1 MLDNCH
7 KYGKLLLL
15 GDTQQEGTEMATPKQ
30 DPIEANDDFITLDE
44 MVSMPR
50 GRKSEIDGTLVNL
63 LSQVTNERIA
73 KLSRHFGQVPKA
85 KRQTVSGSIRKHW
98 ALSGQ
103 VAECSITYTPDGVAQ
118 VKPRG

>member
-1 MLDNCH
+1 MLDYLYRH
-7 KYGKLLLL
+7 KVCA
-15 GDTQQEGTEMATPKQ
+15 DREGIMPSTTATP
-30 DPIEANDDFITLDE
+30 DDGDFISVEE

-50 GRKSEIDGTLVNL
+50 GRKSEIDGSLVDL
-63 LSQVTNERIA
+63 LSQVTAVKVA
-73 KLSRHFGQVPKA
+73 KLSRHFGNVPKA

-103 VAECSITYTPDGVAQ
+103 TGDCSITYTPEGVAQ

>member
-1 MLDNCH
+1 MPSTTALPDD
-7 KYGKLLLL
+7 G
-15 GDTQQEGTEMATPKQ
+15 
-30 DPIEANDDFITLDE
+30 DFISIEE

-50 GRKSEIDGTLVNL
+50 GRKSEIDGTLVEL
-63 LSQVTNERIA
+63 LSKVTAVKVA
-73 KLSRHFGQVPKA
+73 KLSRHFGEVPKA

-103 VAECSITYTPDGVAQ
+103 TGDCSITYTPQGVAQ